1 MRTPAVAAA
10 SGNQAHLRRLAINGQ
25 PLQQKLQIGAVDDP
39 LEHEADQVAATVM
52 RMPAGQL
59 RRKCATCAAEEEM
72 VRTKRAGGGDIA
84 GEEAPAIVAEA
95 LSHPGKPLDA
105 PTRAFMEPRFGA
117 DLGQV
122 RIQDDGLAGRATLA
136 VGAKAF
142 AVGNQLAF
150 APGEYRPHTEE
161 GRRLL
166 AHELAHSQQQA
177 GPAAPLR
184 RTSYSDCTQPQLDN
198 LVKPAVTMALAD
210 LNVVIPALAARPLAA
225 ETEAALFLAFRGD
238 DPATA
243 DKVKDSLQ
251 TIKSGLENQEITCTQ
266 PNSLG
271 AVGKTLTPEAM
282 QCVRDRLGYT
292 NAAFNVHICMNSW
305 PGASDV
311 LRAMVLIHEGAHA
324 FKHMVGDNGYFTYG
338 TCGQSAAT
346 AGLSTAD
353 RLRNPDSF
361 SCFVQYM
368 RHDTGLV
375 GKAASYK
382 GTSLGLTQTP
392 AGPVNLAGDDP
403 KVPLF
408 AVSGVPANSGFKFK
422 WSVLDG
428 AGRAYAMQSDRG
440 DPNSFGDA
448 LNVYIGAAT
457 RTTLRQ
463 LHGTTGKVV
472 CQVQV
477 PGVGSRTIEQPVTF
491 AGL

>member
-1 MRTPAVAAA
+1 M
-10 SGNQAHLRRLAINGQ
+10 NGQ
-25 PLQQKLQIGAVDDP
+25 PLLPKLQIGAVDDP
-39 LEHEADQVAATVM
+39 LEHEADQVAETVM

-59 RRKCATCAAEEEM
+59 QRKCATCAAEEEM
-72 VRTKRAGGGDIA
+72 VRTKRADGGDIA
-84 GEEAPAIVAEA
+84 GEEAPAIVNEA
-95 LSHPGKPLDA
+95 LSRPGKPLDA

-117 DLGQV
+117 ELGQV
-122 RIQDDGLAGRATLA
+122 RIQDDGLAGQASLA

-142 AVGNQLAF
+142 TVGDQMVF
-150 APGEYRPHTEE
+150 APGEYRPHTDD

-166 AHELAHSQQQA
+166 AHELAHTQQQA
-177 GPAAPLR
+177 GSAAPLR
-184 RTSYSDCTQPQLDN
+184 RTSYPDCTQPQLDAW
-198 LVKPAVTMALAD
+198 VKPAMTTALAD

-251 TIKSGLENQEITCTQ
+251 TIKSGLENNEITCTQ
-266 PNSLG
+266 PGNLN
-271 AVGKTLTPEAM
+271 AFEKAITPDAM
-282 QCVRDRLGYT
+282 QCVRGRLGYT

-305 PGASDV
+305 PGATAV

-324 FKHMVGDNGYFTYG
+324 FKHMVGDNGYFDYG

-346 AGLSTAD
+346 AGLSTSD

-368 RHDTGLV
+368 RHDTGIV
-375 GKAASYK
+375 VRAASYK

-392 AGPVNLAGDDP
+392 PGPVNLAGLDP

-408 AVSGVPANSGFKFK
+408 AVNGVPDNSGFKFK

-448 LNVYIGAAT
+448 LNAYIGAAT

-463 LHGTTGKVV
+463 LHGSTGKVI
-472 CQVQV
+472 CQVQLAT
-477 PGVGSRTIEQPVTF
+477 GGSRSFEQPVTF

>member
-1 MRTPAVAAA
+1 MK
-10 SGNQAHLRRLAINGQ
+10 GQ
-25 PLQQKLQIGAVDDP
+25 PLQPKLQIGALDDP
-39 LEHEADQVAATVM
+39 LEHEADQVAQTVM
-52 RMPAGQL
+52 RMQAGQL
-59 RRKCATCAAEEEM
+59 QRKCATCAAEEEM
-72 VRTKRAGGGDIA
+72 VRTKRAGGSDIA
-84 GEEAPAIVAEA
+84 AKEAPAIVDEA
-95 LSHPGKPLDA
+95 LSRPGRPLDA

-117 DLGQV
+117 DLGRV
-122 RIQDDGLAGRATLA
+122 RVQDDGLAGQASLA

-142 AVGNQLAF
+142 TVGNQMVF
-150 APGEYRPHTEE
+150 APGEYRPYADE

-166 AHELAHSQQQA
+166 AHELAHTQQQA

-184 RTSYSDCTQPQLDN
+184 RTSYSDCTEPQLN
-198 LVKPAVTMALAD
+198 AWVKPAMTMALAD
-210 LNVVIPALAARPLAA
+210 LDVVIPALAARPLAA
-225 ETEAALFLAFRGD
+225 ETQAALFLAFRGD
-238 DPATA
+238 DLDTA

-251 TIKSGLENQEITCTQ
+251 TIKSGLETKEITCTQ
-266 PNSLG
+266 PDNLN
-271 AVGKTLTPEAM
+271 AFQKAFTPDAM
-282 QCVRDRLGYT
+282 QCVRGRLGYT

-305 PGASDV
+305 RGASDV

-324 FKHMVGDNGYFTYG
+324 FKHMVGDSGYFDYG

-346 AGLSTAD
+346 AGLSTSD

-368 RHDTGLV
+368 RHDAGIV
-375 GKAASYK
+375 ARAASYK

-392 AGPVNLAGDDP
+392 AGPVNLAGADP

-408 AVSGVPANSGFKFK
+408 TVSGVPDNSGFKFK

-448 LNVYIGAAT
+448 RDAYIGAAT

-463 LHGTTGKVV
+463 LHGSTGKVI

-477 PGVGSRTIEQPVTF
+477 PGVGSRNFEQPVTF